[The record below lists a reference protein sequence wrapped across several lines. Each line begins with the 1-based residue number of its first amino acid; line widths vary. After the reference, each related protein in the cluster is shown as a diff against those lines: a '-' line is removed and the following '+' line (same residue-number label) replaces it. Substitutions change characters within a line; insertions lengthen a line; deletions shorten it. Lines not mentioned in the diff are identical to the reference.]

1 MNGIDMNIEVNEKLS
16 LNNEYKLNENILEI
30 YT

>member
-1 MNGIDMNIEVNEKLS
+1 MNGIDMNIELNGKLS

>member
-1 MNGIDMNIEVNEKLS
+1 MNGIDMNIELNGKLS
-16 LNNEYKLNENILEI
+16 LNNTYKLNENILEI